1 MLPHFAASGA
11 SFVAAPGVPFAL
23 QGPCL
28 EPVDP
33 FAAALAAPASDPTLA
48 AERAP
53 HAHPLPRRL
62 AVERILLALVQALV
76 SLSFHAVLN
85 PQDAVAQVG
94 TRTFSAALARKT
106 EGALAPMTQSAV
118 TSFAWV
124 RVAPADTCHL
134 VRSAFGAAKGLP
146 LVLHSFRDSRAVRLD
161 FVPRARLSP
170 AQKRAAFGDARTAS
184 CHSSKHGQL
193 DSCLT
198 RQVVWPDA
206 GTGKGLGRLRAD
218 RREDAHAFEAGCLN
232 AEE

>member
-1 MLPHFAASGA
+1 
-11 SFVAAPGVPFAL
+11 VPFAL
-23 QGPCL
+23 EGPCL

-33 FAAALAAPASDPTLA
+33 FAAALAAPASDRTPA

-62 AVERILLALVQALV
+62 AVERTLLGRVQALV

-94 TRTFSAALARKT
+94 TRTVSAALARKT

-124 RVAPADTCHL
+124 CVAPADTCHL

-146 LVLHSFRDSRAVRLD
+146 LVLHSSRDSRTFRDGNSVWILFRG
-161 FVPRARLSP
+161 ARLS
-170 AQKRAAFGDARTAS
+170 QSKKRAAFGDVRTAS
-184 CHSSKHGQL
+184 CDSSKHGQL

-198 RQVVWPDA
+198 RQVVRPDA
-206 GTGKGLGRLRAD
+206 GTGKGPGRLRAD
-218 RREDAHAFEAGCLN
+218 RREDAHTFEAGCLD